1 MAERG
6 AVSSMVASARAPRRG
21 PLGTLLTANAISLVG
36 NQLTALAIPWFVL
49 QTTGSAART
58 GIVTVAAVVPTILA
72 AFFGGALVDRLGFR
86 RTSIIADVAS
96 GVTTAL
102 IPLLYAT
109 IGLAFW
115 QLLVLVFLGA
125 LLDAP
130 GGTARSSLIPDLA
143 RLAHVPLE
151 RVSAASQ
158 TIQGFAGLLGPPVAG
173 LLIVVVGTSQV
184 LWLDAASFAIS
195 AMMIGLAVPAAVP
208 RPRTGTRYLDDVR
221 TGLRF
226 LVRDRLLLA
235 IALTATV
242 TNFVASPLF
251 AVILPVYA
259 ETRYGSARD
268 LGLAIAG
275 FGAGSL
281 VSSIVFGIVGSRSSR
296 RALVLGGFAVLG
308 LPMWA
313 LVFWPPLPV
322 LIAAL
327 VGMGIGGGILNP
339 LVGTVLQER
348 TPEEMRGRVLGTFMA
363 LALLA
368 APVGMLL
375 SGFLI
380 EIVGLRPLLAG
391 MGVLL
396 AALTI
401 SLAIN
406 PAIRELDT
414 PPPGPTS
421 SPVAP
426 SVA

>member
-1 MAERG
+1 MAESDALPAT
-6 AVSSMVASARAPRRG
+6 AVPAPAPRRG
-21 PLGTLLTANAISLVG
+21 PLWTLLTANAISLVG

-58 GIVTVAAVVPTILA
+58 GIVAVAAVVPTILA
-72 AFFGGALVDRLGFR
+72 AFFGGAIVDRLGFR

-115 QLLVLVFLGA
+115 LLLILVFLGA

-143 RLAHVPLE
+143 RLANVPLE

-158 TIQGFAGLLGPPVAG
+158 TIQGLAGLLGPPTAG
-173 LLIVVVGTSQV
+173 LLVVAIGTSQV
-184 LWLDAASFAIS
+184 LWLDAVSFAIS
-195 AMMIGLAVPAAVP
+195 ATMIGLAIPAAAP
-208 RPRTGTRYLDDVR
+208 RSQTTTRYLEDVR
-221 TGLRF
+221 AGLRF
-226 LVRDRLLLA
+226 LMRDRLLLA

-281 VSSIVFGIVGSRSSR
+281 ISSIVFGIVGSRSSR
-296 RALVLGGFAVLG
+296 RVLVLGGFAVLG

-313 LVFWPPLPV
+313 LALWPPLPLV
-322 LIAAL
+322 IVAL

-363 LALLA
+363 FALLA
-368 APVGMLL
+368 SPVGMLL

-380 EIVGLRPLLAG
+380 EVVGLRSLLVS

-396 AALTI
+396 VTVTI
-401 SLAIN
+401 SLMIN
-406 PAIRELDT
+406 PAIRELDA
-414 PPPGPTS
+414 PPSDPTS

-426 SVA
+426 SAA